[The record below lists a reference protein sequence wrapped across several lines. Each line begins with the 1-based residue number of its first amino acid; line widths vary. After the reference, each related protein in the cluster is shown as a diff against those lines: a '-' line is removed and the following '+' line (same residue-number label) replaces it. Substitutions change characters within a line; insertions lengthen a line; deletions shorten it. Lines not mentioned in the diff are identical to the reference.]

1 MIYIESS
8 LVYHIAIEF
17 ATRLILLA
25 LMIALCCLCLISIFI
40 TATSINIHAAGFCR
54 DEVSLL
60 KFIPTQVCKNS
71 TKMAIINTV
80 VSTSTPIITIIFTV
94 YNKPELIT
102 KALLSLFTVINELPL
117 CDIVVVDDSSIDDMT
132 SLYNLV
138 HELKNKYKIDI
149 TILRNGVNKGFGF
162 SNNQAIQFS
171 VSKYALLLNTD
182 VKLLPGTLSLLY
194 WTMLNFPKAGAIGP
208 LMLKTSGAVVEA
220 GSMLFHQG
228 HHVRYGYNSQVNE
241 LPLQHA
247 RRVDYISAACLLIRR
262 DIFFSLGL
270 FDPHFEPAYYEDSDA
285 SLTLLKNGWSVDYYA
300 YTHHLFLHFLVF
312 HCICCSYIGIH
323 TCSP

>member
-1 MIYIESS
+1 MVVLYI
-8 LVYHIAIEF
+8 I
-17 ATRLILLA
+17 
-25 LMIALCCLCLISIFI
+25 CLCII
-40 TATSINIHAAGFCR
+40 TLLVSSTAVNDHAAGFCR

-71 TKMAIINTV
+71 TEITTINTV
-80 VSTSTPIITIIFTV
+80 VSTSTPFITIIFTV

-102 KALLSLFTVINELPL
+102 KALLSLFTVIHELPPS
-117 CDIVVVDDSSIDDMT
+117 DIVVVDDSSIDDMT

-285 SLTLLKNGWSVDYYA
+285 SLTLLKNGWSVDYYT
-300 YTHHLFLHFLVF
+300 YMSQLCVYLLIK
-312 HCICCSYIGIH
+312 HCICRSYLGILI
-323 TCSP
+323 CSPWQ